1 MSGWEKLDRPNHPY
15 PPTKC
20 VRWAN
25 FHNFRPIL
33 MKLGME
39 VPFGGKNEP
48 IVWLAPF
55 SDLSHHPTNLL
66 VNPSKANL
74 DNATKNM
81 KKLGNPNYPN
91 HPTKHMQ

>member
-1 MSGWEKLDRPNHPY
+1 
-15 PPTKC
+15 
-20 VRWAN
+20 
-25 FHNFRPIL
+25 

-74 DNATKNM
+74 GNFGLIWLKIGGENLMCMGLYSDHSNHATD
-81 KKLGNPNYPN
+81 LPNN
-91 HPTKHMQ
+91 HSNR